1 MLPKFG
7 YGCLAR
13 HPLLSLWMMLFFA
26 TDGLVAFFAVSLVD
40 LEIFAGHRFIC
51 YLIKSV
57 ATYFLWRFDCC
68 GVIPFFDLQH

>member
-1 MLPKFG
+1 MLAKFG

-40 LEIFAGHRFIC
+40 LEIFAGHRYIR
-51 YLIKSV
+51 YLIRSV
-57 ATYFLWRFDCC
+57 ATYFFMAFRLLWRYSLF
-68 GVIPFFDLQH
+68 